1 MPRRRGAENRE
12 VVADAIYGSTLVEK
26 FVCSMM
32 WDGKKS
38 TAQKIFYSSMKKLEE
53 RGGGEEAI
61 KLFKKAVENAK
72 PLLEVKTRRVGGA
85 NYQVP
90 IEVPQNRRTSLAIR
104 WIITNARGRAEKGM
118 PEKLA
123 NELNDAANLRGGAI
137 KKRDDV
143 HRMAEANKAF
153 AHYNARTPYSP
164 RPSDAR
170 RLF

>member
-1 MPRRRGAENRE
+1 MPRKGHIAKRE
-12 VVADAIYGSTLVEK
+12 VAADPVYNSSLVTK
-26 FVCSMM
+26 FVNSMM

-38 TAQKIFYSSMKKLEE
+38 TAQGIFYQAMTNLEQK
-53 RGGGEEAI
+53 GGDEAL
-61 KLFKKAVENAK
+61 KLFKKAVENCK

-90 IEVPQNRRTSLAIR
+90 VEVPNNRRTSLAIR
-104 WIITNARGRAEKGM
+104 WILINARTRPEKGM

-137 KKRDDV
+137 KKKDDV

-153 AHYNARTPYSP
+153 AHYRW
-164 RPSDAR
+164 
-170 RLF
+170 